1 MTTELTALAEAG
13 RVGVFH
19 TGSPTPIVVQN
30 AMPGKRPFIHPI
42 VVPGGTAAVTEDAP
56 GHHPWQHGLYVGL
69 NDVNGIGFWLEG
81 LRPASAATDGT
92 FHPSLQGV
100 PKARDNR
107 AWWSVGTDYR
117 HPDGTLLML
126 ETQDW
131 LLTDHG
137 DRYDLDVVLT
147 FQAEVPL
154 TFGQY
159 PYGGLFLRMPYR
171 KETGGH
177 AVNSEGRRD
186 AAAEGRR
193 ARWVAVRMEV
203 PGHTGEAQ
211 VAVMDHPGNLEHPV
225 PWRVDNEFGIA
236 PSACVAGPWTLGQ
249 GEIRAFRH
257 RVAVFAE
264 PVGTETID
272 EIWTSFTK

>member
-1 MTTELTALAEAG
+1 MLEVTSDAG
-13 RVGVFH
+13 WAGIFH

-30 AMPGKRPFIHPI
+30 ASPDTRPYIHPI
-42 VVPGGTAAVTEDAP
+42 VVPGGTAAITEDAP

-81 LRPASAATDGT
+81 LRPAAAPTDGT
-92 FHPSLQGV
+92 FHPRLRDT
-100 PKARDNR
+100 PKAEGNR
-107 AWWSVGTDYR
+107 AWWSVATEYR
-117 HPDGTLLML
+117 HPDGSPMMR

-147 FQAEVPL
+147 FHAEVAL
-154 TFGQY
+154 TFGEY

-177 AVNSEGRRD
+177 VVNSEGL
-186 AAAEGRR
+186 EGPETEQQR

-203 PGHTGEAQ
+203 PGHTGETQ
-211 VAVMDHPGNLEHPV
+211 VAMMDHPGNLEHPV
-225 PWRVDNEFGIA
+225 PWRVDNELGVA
-236 PSACVAGPWTLGQ
+236 PSACVAGAWSVEAGSS
-249 GEIRAFRH
+249 RAFRH
-257 RVAVFAE
+257 RLAVFAA
-264 PVGTETID
+264 PVDTTTID
-272 EIWTSFTK
+272 EIWTAFAR